1 MVQFQS
7 KFDLISMDTNDPEPR
22 TQSGKKAK
30 GWACRQGHGRDRG
43 NLRGFRKDANYD
55 VKEEDE
61 KLLKYILEKGMER
74 YDKRKNLWLAMERK

>member
-1 MVQFQS
+1 MILNPGLKVAKRQ
-7 KFDLISMDTNDPEPR
+7 KGEP
-22 TQSGKKAK
+22 AD
-30 GWACRQGHGRDRG
+30 RDIWEGYPGQRG
-43 NLRGFRKDANYD
+43 NLRGFRKDANYY